1 VAASFEVTKTSQMDM
16 TVVSPSNR
24 MDAGDTITY
33 TIAVENTGQVA
44 LSDIEVSDP
53 LLTGD
58 LDCNSGVA
66 GNQDTISSI
75 AIGATANCV
84 GTYSVTQDD
93 VDAGT
98 VSNTATA
105 SSGAVT
111 GSDTEVVT
119 FTRVAGL
126 ALTKSGVLDN
136 TVIAPSGTTEVGDTI
151 TYTYTVTNTGNVTL
165 TNVTVVDDK
174 ISNDADIECPTGTG
188 TDNVIAQ
195 LLPGSNNAV
204 ECEVVYSITTIDVLG
219 QTVTNVATVTGTAPA
234 SVTNPIT
241 TATATVAINPNLTN
255 NTNPLEAA
263 NDDVEAPMGSVVEIE
278 VLANDIGD
286 NLSLVSV
293 EDPSAGSNRVVDNMV
308 EFTPELT
315 FTGTVEFNY
324 TMTDGSNTQNG
335 KVTVT
340 IVDNLLRPLPE
351 IFLDINSNSAR
362 DEGEPGITGI
372 TMSTKLYARAKAR
385 VRPGT
390 PAKVSAS
397 SIRGIY
403 DGATGLVRT
412 LALSETMKST
422 QALAEYSCAT
432 ANTGSCTFGKV
443 PAGNY
448 RIEANFEPIKHG
460 MRRTTESE
468 DTTALVGT
476 STPQGDTMTKVA
488 FGVTGRCT
496 LKGFAFIDVRKNG
509 EFNEGKDLVLRR
521 QDLEIYW
528 YGVDQKMRTDDDV
541 TIVTRTDKNGNYSVE
556 NLPTGTYQVLG
567 VDRTINCT
575 LSQAQ
580 LNDFSITKTV
590 RTNVPVDARY
600 AQIPAAGT
608 ESGRNIYWAMTLL
621 LAGAF
626 LVATTRRRRV
636 Q

>member
-1 VAASFEVTKTSQMDM
+1 MHKHW
-16 TVVSPSNR
+16 
-24 MDAGDTITY
+24 
-33 TIAVENTGQVA
+33 
-44 LSDIEVSDP
+44 
-53 LLTGD
+53 
-58 LDCNSGVA
+58 
-66 GNQDTISSI
+66 
-75 AIGATANCV
+75 
-84 GTYSVTQDD
+84 
-93 VDAGT
+93 
-98 VSNTATA
+98 
-105 SSGAVT
+105 
-111 GSDTEVVT
+111 
-119 FTRVAGL
+119 
-126 ALTKSGVLDN
+126 GVLDN

-351 IFLDINSNSAR
+351 IFLDINSNSVR
-362 DEGEPGITGI
+362 DE
-372 TMSTKLYARAKAR
+372 
-385 VRPGT
+385 
-390 PAKVSAS
+390 
-397 SIRGIY
+397 
-403 DGATGLVRT
+403 
-412 LALSETMKST
+412 
-422 QALAEYSCAT
+422 
-432 ANTGSCTFGKV
+432 
-443 PAGNY
+443 
-448 RIEANFEPIKHG
+448 
-460 MRRTTESE
+460 
-468 DTTALVGT
+468 
-476 STPQGDTMTKVA
+476 
-488 FGVTGRCT
+488 
-496 LKGFAFIDVRKNG
+496 GFAFIDVRKNG

-528 YGVDQKMRTDDDV
+528 YGVDQKMRTDDDA